1 MNLLE
6 PCRGLPYICTIT
18 NKQTAMNFY
27 QFVDP
32 EVLGD
37 NYLEEQAILRKM
49 AKDAFQREARKE
61 SRNRKKN
68 KQ

>member
-1 MNLLE
+1 
-6 PCRGLPYICTIT
+6 
-18 NKQTAMNFY
+18 MNFH

>member
-1 MNLLE
+1 MNYLH
-6 PCRGLPYICTIT
+6 
-18 NKQTAMNFY
+18 
-27 QFVDP
+27 FVDP

-37 NYLEEQAILRKM
+37 SYLEELAILRKM

-61 SRNRKKN
+61 TRKRKKN

>member
-1 MNLLE
+1 MYYFQ
-6 PCRGLPYICTIT
+6 PI
-18 NKQTAMNFY
+18 
-27 QFVDP
+27 DP

-37 NYLEEQAILRKM
+37 RYEEEQAILRKM
-49 AKDAFQREARKE
+49 AKDAFLREARKE